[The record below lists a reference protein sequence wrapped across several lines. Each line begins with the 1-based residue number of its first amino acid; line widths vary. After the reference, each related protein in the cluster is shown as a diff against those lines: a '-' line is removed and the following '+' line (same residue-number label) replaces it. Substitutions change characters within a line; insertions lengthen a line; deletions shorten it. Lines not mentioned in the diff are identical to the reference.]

1 MGTTDWKVAPSLI
14 REQWRRRAEINS
26 GRRCQVEC
34 GKRRRPRLVESYNLR
49 TAGVETTRSCG
60 SMQQR
65 QNRNKNSSSTT
76 RKNRQGLE
84 LYSYFVVGRTA
95 ARLVLVG
102 AADVG
107 KQRRVAFERHGAAT
121 AAASLRR
128 RGHKSGH
135 KGREFGH
142 EGLGRAHALFSQFSL
157 YIFRT

>member
-26 GRRCQVEC
+26 GVVV
-34 GKRRRPRLVESYNLR
+34 KWTRPSLGLTNRHDPSGDE
-49 TAGVETTRSCG
+49 AKTTRSCG

-84 LYSYFVVGRTA
+84 LYSYFFVVGRTV

-107 KQRRVAFERHGAAT
+107 KQQRAAFERHGAAT

-142 EGLGRAHALFSQFSL
+142 EGLGELTLFSLGFL
-157 YIFRT
+157 FMLNA